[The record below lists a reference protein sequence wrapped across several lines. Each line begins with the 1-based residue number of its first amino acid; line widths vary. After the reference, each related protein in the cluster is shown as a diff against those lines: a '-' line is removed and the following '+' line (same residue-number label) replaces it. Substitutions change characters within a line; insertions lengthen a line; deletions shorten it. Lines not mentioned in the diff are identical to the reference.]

1 MENKRKTQL
10 YNAGIRI
17 LQACKNEL
25 YLSMRFLDVAFASL
39 DYKMDMRTFF
49 IGTDGENLYFQPRF
63 LAERYAW
70 HPVLVNRA
78 YLHSVLHCIFRH
90 PFEEEAGDG
99 ELWNL
104 SCDIAVE
111 YVTDALELPVV
122 EQVIPDVRKELY
134 HRLEK
139 EIPVLSAQ
147 AVYHYLKNASLG
159 AGEQDRLAAQFLV
172 DDHGYWNHAE
182 KKREDS
188 DESKKEETDKAKQ
201 EGSKELEKRQQKEK
215 QETIRQHWQR
225 VGEQTQMRM
234 ETDGSRRVPVHLLQQ
249 LHVENRERFSYRE
262 FLRKFAARKEV
273 MRVDTDSFDNIYYC
287 YGLEHYGNLPLV
299 EPLEYKEVKEIDEFV
314 IVIDTSGSCSGRL
327 VKEFL
332 QQTCDVLFDT
342 ESFSRKINIHI
353 LQCDDKVQEDIV
365 IGSTGDWQGH
375 IGNFTVKGM
384 GKTDFRAAFSYVE
397 ELQHKGEL
405 KKLKGMLYFTDGYG
419 VFPSKKPPY
428 DTVFVFLDDYYSDR
442 DVPVWAMKLYISAT
456 TTMTDASAR

>member
-25 YLSMRFLDVAFASL
+25 YLSMRFLDVALNFL
-39 DYKMDMRTFF
+39 GYRMDMRTFF

-70 HPVLVNRA
+70 HPVLANRA
-78 YLHSVLHCIFRH
+78 YLHSVLHCIFHH

-111 YVTDALELPVV
+111 YVTDSLELPAV
-122 EQVIPDVRKELY
+122 EQVIPELRQNLY
-134 HRLEK
+134 RRLEK
-139 EIPVLSAQ
+139 ELPVLSAQ
-147 AVYHYLKNASLG
+147 AVYQYLKNAPVS
-159 AGEQDRLAAQFLV
+159 AGEREQLAAQFLV
-172 DDHGYWNHAE
+172 DDHGYWKQAG
-182 KKREDS
+182 KKGEDS
-188 DESKKEETDKAKQ
+188 DESKKEEPDSTRQ
-201 EGSKELEKRQQKEK
+201 EGNKELEDRQQKEK
-215 QETIRQHWQR
+215 QKTLAQHWQR

-234 ETDGSRRVPVHLLQQ
+234 ETDGSRKVPVHLLQQ
-249 LHVENRERFSYRE
+249 LRVENRERFSYRE

-353 LQCDDKVQEDIV
+353 LQCDDRVQEDIV
-365 IGSTGDWQGH
+365 IKSTGDWRGH
-375 IGNFTVKGM
+375 IENFTVKGL
-384 GKTDFRAAFSYVE
+384 GKTDFRPAFSYVE
-397 ELQHKGEL
+397 GLQQKGEL

-419 VFPSKKPPY
+419 TFPSGKPPF
-428 DTVFVFLDDYYSDR
+428 DTVFVFLDEYYNDR
-442 DVPVWAMKLYISAT
+442 DVPVWAMKLHISAMT
-456 TTMTDASAR
+456 TEESAR